1 MNRILSIVIVA
12 LMSLPMFAAKVAAPV
27 LKIDETGSL
36 VVANRSGKTVY
47 MYSIT
52 NQGTPSQPETVLPEE
67 GVKLLASGTYNIIVT
82 AQTKK
87 GKVLGRTNACYHLY
101 NAPSSVTSFTL
112 AAGGSDDKVFAPFTV
127 TNAGETDLVIARG
140 TKGKFWKFD
149 KKTAGGDVQK
159 TIAIGVDTRYPSRVS
174 FYIKEKSGD
183 GIKSKK
189 VYVTYDGI
197 AKGDTGYGVTVPVPS
212 SMAVAGKFAQIWDL
226 GMKGFAGKK
235 VEFRLAN
242 GSEASAWSVLEQGF
256 DAF

>member
-87 GKVLGRTNACYHLY
+87 GKVLGRTNACYHVY
-101 NAPSSVTSFTL
+101 TVPKSVTSFTL
-112 AAGGSDDKVFAPFTV
+112 PAGGSDDKVFAPFTI

-149 KKTAGGDVQK
+149 KKTAGGDVQHK
-159 TIAIGVDTRYPSRVS
+159 IKIGVDTRYPSRVS

-183 GIKSKK
+183 GIKTKK

-197 AKGDTGYGVTVPVPS
+197 AKGDTGYGVTVPAPS
-212 SMAVAGKFAQIWDL
+212 SMALAGKFAPIWDL
-226 GMKGFAGKK
+226 GMKGFAGKE
-235 VEFRLAN
+235 VAFRLAN
-242 GSEASAWSVLEQGF
+242 ASEASAWSVLEQGF

>member
-87 GKVLGRTNACYHLY
+87 GKVLGRTNALY
-101 NAPSSVTSFTL
+101 RVYYISSALPSDTKVELNASNPVDAET
-112 AAGGSDDKVFAPFTV
+112 FAPFTA
-127 TNAGETDLVIARG
+127 TRFASSGNEGNTCTLTRG
-140 TKGKFWKFD
+140 TNGNYW
-149 KKTAGGDVQK
+149 K
-159 TIAIGVDTRYPSRVS
+159 TILGGPSAYTIFIGLETRYASDLSLHAFCRGATNVYPRYCGIRADTAEDGVVVPGS
-174 FYIKEKSGD
+174 IKN
-183 GIKSKK
+183 GIPLTDWSAWWSIKAS
-189 VYVTYDGI
+189 
-197 AKGDTGYGVTVPVPS
+197 
-212 SMAVAGKFAQIWDL
+212 AGKMIEFA
-226 GMKGFAGKK
+226 
-235 VEFRLAN
+235 VPN
-242 GSEASAWSVLEQGF
+242 GRELRGWGVLEQGF
-256 DAF
+256 EAF

>member
-1 MNRILSIVIVA
+1 MKKILSFIMAA
-12 LMSLPMFAAKVAAPV
+12 LVSLPMFAAKVAVPV

-47 MYSIT
+47 MYSVT

-87 GKVLGRTNACYHLY
+87 GKVLGRTNACYHVY

-149 KKTAGGDVQK
+149 KKTAGGDVHK
-159 TIAIGVDTRYPSRVS
+159 AIAIGVDTRYPSRVS

-197 AKGDTGYGVTVPVPS
+197 AKGDTGYGVTVPAPS
-212 SMAVAGKFAQIWDL
+212 SMSLAGKFAPVWDL

-235 VEFRLAN
+235 VAFRLAN
-242 GSEASAWSVLEQGF
+242 GSEACSWSVLEQGF
-256 DAF
+256 EAF

>member
-1 MNRILSIVIVA
+1 MAA
-12 LMSLPMFAAKVAAPV
+12 LVSLPMFAAKVAVPV

-36 VVANRSGKTVY
+36 VVANRSGKTLY
-47 MYSIT
+47 MYSVT

-87 GKVLGRTNACYHLY
+87 GKVLGRTNACYHVY

-159 TIAIGVDTRYPSRVS
+159 AIAIGVDTRYPSRVS

-197 AKGDTGYGVTVPVPS
+197 AKGDTGYGVTVPAPS
-212 SMAVAGKFAQIWDL
+212 SMSLAGKFAPVWDL

-235 VEFRLAN
+235 VAFRLAN
-242 GSEASAWSVLEQGF
+242 GSEACSWSVLEQGF
-256 DAF
+256 EAF

>member
-1 MNRILSIVIVA
+1 MAA
-12 LMSLPMFAAKVAAPV
+12 LVSLPMFAAKVAVPV

-47 MYSIT
+47 MYSVT

-87 GKVLGRTNACYHLY
+87 GKVLGRTNACYHVY

-149 KKTAGGDVQK
+149 KKTAGGDVHK
-159 TIAIGVDTRYPSRVS
+159 AIAIGVDTRYPSRVS

-197 AKGDTGYGVTVPVPS
+197 AKGDTGYGVTVPAPS
-212 SMAVAGKFAQIWDL
+212 SMSLAGKFAPVWDL

-235 VEFRLAN
+235 VAFRLAN
-242 GSEASAWSVLEQGF
+242 GSEACSWSVLEQGF
-256 DAF
+256 EAF

>member
-1 MNRILSIVIVA
+1 MAA
-12 LMSLPMFAAKVAAPV
+12 LVSLPMFSAKVAAPV

-47 MYSIT
+47 MYSVT

-67 GVKLLASGTYNIIVT
+67 GVKLLTSGTYNIIVT

-87 GKVLGRTNACYHLY
+87 GKVLGRTNACYHVY

-159 TIAIGVDTRYPSRVS
+159 AIAIGVDTRYPSRVS

-197 AKGDTGYGVTVPVPS
+197 AKGDTGYGVTVPAPS
-212 SMAVAGKFAQIWDL
+212 SMSLAGKFAPVWDL

-235 VEFRLAN
+235 VAFRLAN
-242 GSEASAWSVLEQGF
+242 GSEACSWSVLEQGF
-256 DAF
+256 EAF

>member
-1 MNRILSIVIVA
+1 M
-12 LMSLPMFAAKVAAPV
+12 
-27 LKIDETGSL
+27 
-36 VVANRSGKTVY
+36 
-47 MYSIT
+47 
-52 NQGTPSQPETVLPEE
+52 LPEE

-87 GKVLGRTNACYHLY
+87 GKVLGRTNACYHVY

-159 TIAIGVDTRYPSRVS
+159 AIAIGVDTRYPSRVS

-197 AKGDTGYGVTVPVPS
+197 AKGDTGYGVTVPAPS
-212 SMAVAGKFAQIWDL
+212 SMSLAGKFAPVWDL

-235 VEFRLAN
+235 VAFRLAN

>member
-1 MNRILSIVIVA
+1 MKKILSFIMVA

-47 MYSIT
+47 MYSVT

-87 GKVLGRTNACYHLY
+87 GKVLGRTNACYHVY

-127 TNAGETDLVIARG
+127 TNAGDVDLVIARG
-140 TKGKFWKFD
+140 TKGQFWKFD

-159 TIAIGVDTRYPSRVS
+159 AIAIGVDTRYPSRVS

-197 AKGDTGYGVTVPVPS
+197 AKGDTGYGVTVPAPS
-212 SMAVAGKFAQIWDL
+212 SMSLAGKFAPVWDL

-235 VEFRLAN
+235 VAFRLAN

>member
-1 MNRILSIVIVA
+1 
-12 LMSLPMFAAKVAAPV
+12 
-27 LKIDETGSL
+27 
-36 VVANRSGKTVY
+36 
-47 MYSIT
+47 MYSVT

-82 AQTKK
+82 ALTKK
-87 GKVLGRTNACYHLY
+87 GKVLGRTNACYHVY

-149 KKTAGGDVQK
+149 KNTAGGDVQK
-159 TIAIGVDTRYPSRVS
+159 AIAIGVDTRYPSRVS

-197 AKGDTGYGVTVPVPS
+197 AKGDTGYGVTVPAPS
-212 SMAVAGKFAQIWDL
+212 SMSLAGKFAPVWDL

-235 VEFRLAN
+235 VAFRLAN
-242 GSEASAWSVLEQGF
+242 GSEACSWSVLEQGF
-256 DAF
+256 EAF

>member
-1 MNRILSIVIVA
+1 
-12 LMSLPMFAAKVAAPV
+12 MFAAKVAAPV

-47 MYSIT
+47 MYSVT

-87 GKVLGRTNACYHLY
+87 GKVLGRTNACYHVY

-159 TIAIGVDTRYPSRVS
+159 AIAIGVDTRYPSRVS

-197 AKGDTGYGVTVPVPS
+197 AKGDTGYGVTVPAPS
-212 SMAVAGKFAQIWDL
+212 SMSLAGKFAPIWDL

-235 VEFRLAN
+235 VAFRLAN
-242 GSEASAWSVLEQGF
+242 GSEACSWSVLEQGF
-256 DAF
+256 EAF

>member
-1 MNRILSIVIVA
+1 MKKILSFIMAA
-12 LMSLPMFAAKVAAPV
+12 LVSLPMFAAKVAAPV

-47 MYSIT
+47 MYSVT

-67 GVKLLASGTYNIIVT
+67 GVKLLASGTYYIIVT

-87 GKVLGRTNACYHLY
+87 GKVLGRTNACYHVY

-127 TNAGETDLVIARG
+127 TNAGDVDLVIARG
-140 TKGKFWKFD
+140 TKGQFWKFD

-159 TIAIGVDTRYPSRVS
+159 AISIGVDTRYPSRVS

-197 AKGDTGYGVTVPVPS
+197 AKGDTGYGVTVPAPS
-212 SMAVAGKFAQIWDL
+212 SMSLAGKFAPVWDL

-235 VEFRLAN
+235 VAFRLAN
-242 GSEASAWSVLEQGF
+242 GSEACSWSVLEQGF
-256 DAF
+256 ETF

>member
-1 MNRILSIVIVA
+1 
-12 LMSLPMFAAKVAAPV
+12 
-27 LKIDETGSL
+27 
-36 VVANRSGKTVY
+36 

-52 NQGTPSQPETVLPEE
+52 NQGTPSHPETVLPEE

-87 GKVLGRTNACYHLY
+87 GKVLGRTNACYHVY

-149 KKTAGGDVQK
+149 KNTAGGDVQK
-159 TIAIGVDTRYPSRVS
+159 AIAIGVDTRYPSRVS

-197 AKGDTGYGVTVPVPS
+197 AKGDTGYGVTVPAPS
-212 SMAVAGKFAQIWDL
+212 SMSLAGKFAPVWDL

-235 VEFRLAN
+235 VAFRLAN
-242 GSEASAWSVLEQGF
+242 GSEACSWSVLEQGF
-256 DAF
+256 EAF

>member
-1 MNRILSIVIVA
+1 
-12 LMSLPMFAAKVAAPV
+12 
-27 LKIDETGSL
+27 
-36 VVANRSGKTVY
+36 
-47 MYSIT
+47 MYSVT

-87 GKVLGRTNACYHLY
+87 GKVLGRTNACYHVY
-101 NAPSSVTSFTL
+101 DAPSSVTSFTL

-159 TIAIGVDTRYPSRVS
+159 AIAIGVDTRYPSRVS

-197 AKGDTGYGVTVPVPS
+197 AKGDTGYGVTVPAPS
-212 SMAVAGKFAQIWDL
+212 SMSLAGKFAPVWDL

-235 VEFRLAN
+235 VAFRLAN
-242 GSEASAWSVLEQGF
+242 GSEACSWSVLEQGF
-256 DAF
+256 EAF

>member
-1 MNRILSIVIVA
+1 MAA
-12 LMSLPMFAAKVAAPV
+12 LVSLPMFATKVAAPV

-47 MYSIT
+47 MYSVT

-87 GKVLGRTNACYHLY
+87 GKVLGRTNACYHVY

-149 KKTAGGDVQK
+149 KNTAGGDVQK
-159 TIAIGVDTRYPSRVS
+159 AIAIGVDTRYPSRVS

-183 GIKSKK
+183 GVKSKK

-197 AKGDTGYGVTVPVPS
+197 AKGDTGYGVTVPAPS
-212 SMAVAGKFAQIWDL
+212 SMSLAGKFAPVWDL

-235 VEFRLAN
+235 VAFRLAN
-242 GSEASAWSVLEQGF
+242 GSEACSWSVLEQGF
-256 DAF
+256 EAF

>member
-47 MYSIT
+47 MYSVT

-87 GKVLGRTNACYHLY
+87 GKLLGKTNVCYHVY
-101 NAPSSVTSFTL
+101 TAPKSVTSFTL
-112 AAGGSDDKVFAPFTV
+112 PAGGSDDKVFAPFTI
-127 TNAGETDLVIARG
+127 TNAGDVDLVIARG
-140 TKGKFWKFD
+140 TKGQFWKFD
-149 KKTAGGDVQK
+149 KNTAGGDVQK
-159 TIAIGVDTRYPSRVS
+159 AIAIGVDTRYPSRVS

-197 AKGDTGYGVTVPVPS
+197 AKGDTGYGVTVPAPS
-212 SMAVAGKFAQIWDL
+212 SMSLAGKFAPVWDL

-235 VEFRLAN
+235 VAFRLAN
-242 GSEASAWSVLEQGF
+242 GSEACSWSVLEQGF
-256 DAF
+256 EAF

>member
-1 MNRILSIVIVA
+1 MKKILSFIMAA
-12 LMSLPMFAAKVAAPV
+12 LVSLPMLAAKVAAPV

-47 MYSIT
+47 MYSVT

-87 GKVLGRTNACYHLY
+87 GKVLGRTNACYHVY

-149 KKTAGGDVQK
+149 KNTAGGDVQK
-159 TIAIGVDTRYPSRVS
+159 AIAIGVDTRYPSRVS

-197 AKGDTGYGVTVPVPS
+197 AKGDTGYGVTVPAPS
-212 SMAVAGKFAQIWDL
+212 SMSLAGKFAPVWDL

-235 VEFRLAN
+235 VAFRLAN
-242 GSEASAWSVLEQGF
+242 GSEACSWSVLEQGF
-256 DAF
+256 EAF